1 MNKFNKK
8 ILEKNNINEN
18 NSVIFKKIIFDLKK
32 NPLRWLNDKK
42 VNPDNINFFHEI
54 KYLF

>member
-1 MNKFNKK
+1 MDR
-8 ILEKNNINEN
+8 ENNINEN

-32 NPLRWLNDKK
+32 NPLIWLNDKK
-42 VNPDNINFFHEI
+42 VNPDNINFFNET